1 MIQGFS
7 LLTLNSKQF
16 MTLKVS
22 IFSVVGSESR
32 QTEISPGILCAHG
45 QLPADL
51 NYNAAEPEKGKE
63 VDCMEPFNSAVLL
76 CHSNTLLPLWLRQIA
91 TQHSGRH
98 LVHTHTHTCTDTC
111 SHTDAQMSLNV
122 SLQVSINPLGGAL
135 KSFLQRASH
144 SNIDA
149 LLYIFSLN

>member
-98 LVHTHTHTCTDTC
+98 LVHTHTHTHRHMLTHRCADVF
-111 SHTDAQMSLNV
+111 NV

>member
-98 LVHTHTHTCTDTC
+98 LVHTHTHTHRHMLTHRCADVFEC
-111 SHTDAQMSLNV
+111 FLAG
-122 SLQVSINPLGGAL
+122 IN
-135 KSFLQRASH
+135 
-144 SNIDA
+144 
-149 LLYIFSLN
+149 